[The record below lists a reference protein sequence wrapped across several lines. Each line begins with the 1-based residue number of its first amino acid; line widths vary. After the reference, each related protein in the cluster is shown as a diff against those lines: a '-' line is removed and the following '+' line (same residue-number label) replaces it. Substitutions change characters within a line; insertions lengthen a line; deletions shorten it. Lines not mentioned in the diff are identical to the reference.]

1 MLPFGKKACFSFIA
15 GKPFKIYQGSTM
27 RKFMA
32 GAWIVLWLMFLC
44 SVVVHAANLPGTVQ
58 PGQIE
63 QQFQPEPK
71 MRADRPGRIVVPE
84 ADQPVP
90 SNAKDIRF
98 QLTRLIIEGTT
109 VYSEKELLPS
119 YQSRLNV
126 EVSLADIY
134 QIASTLT
141 AKYRNDGY
149 ILSQVVVPAQSV
161 EGGQVRLKVIEGYI
175 ASVTIEG
182 VDGNRRK
189 LVQRYADKIKQ
200 CRPLKNDVLER
211 YLLLMNDLPGAF
223 ARATIKPSQKEQ
235 GASEMTVQ
243 FSQSKVQGGL
253 SLDNRGGELLGP
265 LRISGDVGLNS
276 VLGLQENTSLRLV
289 SSGNEKMTFVSLAHD
304 ERIGSEGGKLNL
316 LLSTVNAKPKEMTFI
331 PLNLET
337 SSQTAALT
345 LSHPLIRS
353 RSQNLS
359 LRGGFTFHEGK
370 TEIFSVE
377 DTHDSMRVLR
387 IGVTYDLADSW
398 YGVNLLEIEL
408 SQGILGLGSSRNGE
422 ATLSRPNGK
431 VDFTKA
437 TLYAARLQ
445 SLTQH
450 WSVLAAINT
459 QYAFTDL
466 LSSELY
472 SYGGEQFGRGYDPS
486 EMVGDHGIGMK
497 VELRYK
503 DTIPDRM
510 AFSYT
515 GYAFYD
521 AGTVYSRS
529 PGGLADSDS
538 ASSAGLGLRMD
549 LGRYV
554 SCFGELAKPLTRDVS
569 AEGTRSMRFYGGVS
583 IRF

>member
-1 MLPFGKKACFSFIA
+1 
-15 GKPFKIYQGSTM
+15 M
-27 RKFMA
+27 RKFITCA
-32 GAWIVLWLMFLC
+32 LSVLSMMFLC
-44 SVVVHAANLPGTVQ
+44 SVIVHAANLPGTVQ

-98 QLTRLIIEGTT
+98 QLTRLIIEGAT
-109 VYSEKELLPS
+109 VYSEKDLLPT
-119 YQSRLNV
+119 YQNRLNG

-134 QIASTLT
+134 QIAATMT

-149 ILSQVVVPAQSV
+149 IISQVVVPAQSV

-175 ASVTIEG
+175 ASVSIEG
-182 VDGNRRK
+182 LEGDRRK
-189 LVQRYADKIKQ
+189 LVQRYVDKIKQ

-211 YLLLMNDLPGAF
+211 YLLLINDLPGAF
-223 ARATIKPSQKEQ
+223 ARATIKPSPKEQ
-235 GASEMTVQ
+235 GASEMAVQ

-265 LRISGDVGLNS
+265 LRISGDIGLNS

-289 SSGNEKMTFVSLAHD
+289 SSGNEKMTFVSLSHD
-304 ERIGSEGGKLNL
+304 ERIGSEGSKLNL
-316 LLSTVNAKPKEMTFI
+316 LLSTVNETPKEMTFI

-337 SSQTAALT
+337 FSQTAALT
-345 LSHPLIRS
+345 FSHPLIRS
-353 RSQNLS
+353 RSQNMS
-359 LRGGFTFHEGK
+359 LRGGLTFHEGK
-370 TEIFSVE
+370 TEIFNVE

-408 SQGILGLGSSRNGE
+408 SQGILGLGSSHNGDP
-422 ATLSRPNGK
+422 TLSRPNGK

-437 TLYAARLQ
+437 TVYAARLQ
-445 SLTQH
+445 SLTQR
-450 WSVLAAINT
+450 WSILAAANA

-521 AGTVYSRS
+521 AGIVYQRS
-529 PGGLADSDS
+529 TGGLADSDS

-554 SCFGELAKPLTRDVS
+554 SCFGEVAKPLTRDVL
-569 AEGTRSMRFYGGVS
+569 AERNRNMRFYGGVS